1 MKYIFSILFLLI
13 SFALQAQ
20 VEGIVQDDMGE
31 PVPGANVFWLGTT
44 NGVTTSGDG
53 SFSIVKPANSNKLII
68 SFIGFENDTIQVDG
82 KNQKLDIMLRAGV
95 ELGEVNVV
103 SRKLGTMKLRN
114 SVMNEDIISSAELTR
129 AACCNLGVLLP
140 QPPK

>member
-53 SFSIVKPANSNKLII
+53 SFSIVKPANSN
-68 SFIGFENDTIQVDG
+68 
-82 KNQKLDIMLRAGV
+82 
-95 ELGEVNVV
+95 
-103 SRKLGTMKLRN
+103 
-114 SVMNEDIISSAELTR
+114 
-129 AACCNLGVLLP
+129 
-140 QPPK
+140 